1 MAEAEQ
7 SYRWAAERM
16 PGFEAMARFTA
27 FLAETGKMAEAK
39 DNLAEIDRRIARL
52 SGPFRKEALAWR
64 DLAAARVR

>member
-1 MAEAEQ
+1 
-7 SYRWAAERM
+7 M

-64 DLAAARVR
+64 DLAAEKVR